1 MSFTMRTTKPE
12 AGNKYYIRKAEG
24 GYSNAIKGKPT
35 DNDCNVLS
43 NCVGYAYGRFN
54 EIGNY
59 GYCKYLAPVNAE
71 NFMNYKGS
79 CQTGST
85 PKVGACMVWG
95 GKGNLAGHVA
105 IVEKVISNNEVYTSE
120 SGWGSKRPFWNQ
132 TRKNDNGRW
141 GMGSNYPFIGFI
153 YNSAVPEEVDP
164 EPIPTPKP
172 TTLKYKIGD
181 KVKFSGTLYKDS
193 YGNGAGQY
201 RKDLEATIYLVN
213 SKGSCPYNINNGL
226 GWVKESDLSSNESP
240 TPEVKIYIVKSGDN
254 LSQIARRFNTTWEKI
269 YNDNKS
275 VIGNNP
281 NLIRPGQKLVIK

>member
-1 MSFTMRTTKPE
+1 M
-12 AGNKYYIRKAEG
+12 KYK
-24 GYSNAIKGKPT
+24 T
-35 DNDCNVLS
+35 LC
-43 NCVGYAYGRFN
+43 C
-54 EIGNY
+54 
-59 GYCKYLAPVNAE
+59 NAE
-71 NFMNYKGS
+71 NFIERAKGAGLKIG
-79 CQTGST
+79 QT
-85 PKVGACMVWG
+85 PKVGAIMCWQ
-95 GKGNLAGHVA
+95 KGATLSESDGAGHVA

-153 YNSAVPEEVDP
+153 YNPAVPEEVDP
-164 EPIPTPKP
+164 EPTPTPKP
-172 TTLKYKIGD
+172 TILKYKIGD

-240 TPEVKIYIVKSGDN
+240 TTEVKIYIVKSGDN
-254 LSQIARRFNTTWEKI
+254 LSKIAKCFNTTWQKI

-281 NLIRPGQKLVIK
+281 ITDLLSL